1 MALHKTIKMAI
12 AARMNLV
19 IMLFFCLQLVGYSQ
33 EIAKVDQLQIQSK
46 ILQQTR
52 PVLVYT
58 PKQYNERD
66 LVSFDV
72 IYVFDAQNRELFDL
86 VHALMNFE
94 SLEKQYIVVGIASP
108 AYEDANYYRNSDFS
122 PKPLNVPIEQYLS
135 NKPNAENFWQYVQN
149 EVIPLIDQKYRTTQ
163 VQFAVGHSLSASFVL
178 DKAIHAP
185 ELFTGF
191 VCVSPNLA
199 YDNDRLAND
208 FVAANFKNNADNKF
222 IYISQSNEPKT
233 WAKPWGLAFE
243 KVKNHLNNHPDFG
256 RCDIILK
263 EFPNNNHWSGFVPAI
278 RDALTLLTAFI
289 DKHPYPL
296 ATNTQEVTF
305 TIRVPNK
312 DDDAYIAG
320 NQNALGNWDPAAIK
334 LNKVSA
340 FERQITVPV
349 QFPLAFKITKG
360 SWQSQATTNQQTDSL
375 ENIVINKKSV
385 QAIKLTVLAWNQ

>member
-1 MALHKTIKMAI
+1 MTLKMLI

-19 IMLFFCLQLVGYSQ
+19 ITLFFSLQFVGYSQ
-33 EIAKVDQLQIQSK
+33 EIAKVAQLQLPSK
-46 ILQQTR
+46 ILEQNR

-58 PKQYNERD
+58 PKQYEERD

-94 SLEKQYIVVGIASP
+94 SPEKQYIVIGIASP
-108 AYEDANYYRNSDFS
+108 AYEETNYYRNSDFS
-122 PKPLNVPIEQYLS
+122 PKPLHVPIEKYLS

-149 EVIPLIDQKYRTTQ
+149 EVMPMIDQKYRTTQ
-163 VQFAVGHSLSASFVL
+163 VQYAIGHSLSASFVL
-178 DKAIHAP
+178 DKSIHAP

-191 VCVSPNLA
+191 ICVSPNLA

-208 FVAANFKNNADNKF
+208 FVAADFKKSAAPKF
-222 IYISQSNEPKT
+222 LYISQSNEPKT

-243 KVKNHLNNHPDFG
+243 KVKNHVNSHPDFG
-256 RCDIILK
+256 KCDIILK
-263 EFPNNNHWSGFVPAI
+263 EFPNNSHWSGFVPAVQE
-278 RDALTLLTAFI
+278 ALKLLTVFI
-289 DKHPYPL
+289 DKNPYKL
-296 ATNTQEVTF
+296 VSNTQEVTF

-312 DDDAYIAG
+312 EDDAYITG
-320 NQNALGNWDPAAIK
+320 NQNTLGNWDPAKIK
-334 LNKVSA
+334 LHKVSA
-340 FERQITVPV
+340 FERQITLHV

-375 ENIVINKKSV
+375 ENIVINKKSDH
-385 QAIKLTVLAWNQ
+385 AIKLTVLTWNQ